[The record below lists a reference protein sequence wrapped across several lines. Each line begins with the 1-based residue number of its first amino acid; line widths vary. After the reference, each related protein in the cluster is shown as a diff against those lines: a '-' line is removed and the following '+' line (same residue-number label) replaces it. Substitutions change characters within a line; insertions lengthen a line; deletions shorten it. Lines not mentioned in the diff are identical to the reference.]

1 MPPATLDGRLIFESQ
16 GAIMKKQTA
25 LKTLIAATLAVT
37 SGFNATSAGN
47 SLTLKFSHPRE
58 ITNAYL
64 PLASLKQDVL
74 ESNGERVERTAKPDV
89 HKKFTVDGQTVEA
102 LAVEDREY
110 ADGKLAEVT
119 LDYFAQADDGTVYYL
134 GEDVDE
140 YRNGKVISHSGAW
153 LLGEDTQKPGV
164 LMPAHPKVGD
174 RFRSEDVPKITWEA
188 DEVVSI
194 SETVTVPAGLY
205 TNCLKIKEKTS
216 DGDTEYKYYA
226 PGVGC
231 VNEVEPDAELSL
243 VLHQAVK
250 ATDET
255 HRQTPQ

>member
-1 MPPATLDGRLIFESQ
+1 MPVA
-16 GAIMKKQTA
+16 A
-25 LKTLIAATLAVT
+25 LVVA
-37 SGFNATSAGN
+37 SGFNATAAGN
-47 SLTLKFSHPRE
+47 SLALKFSHPRE

-64 PLASLKQDVL
+64 PLASLKQDIL

-89 HKKFTVDGQTVEA
+89 HKIFTIGGQTVEA

-110 ADGKLAEVT
+110 AGGKLAEVT

-140 YRNGKVISHSGAW
+140 YKNGKVIGHSGAW
-153 LLGEDTQKPGV
+153 LLGKDTQKPGV

-188 DEVVSI
+188 DEVDSV
-194 SETVTVPAGLY
+194 SETVTVPAGTY
-205 TNCLKIKEKTS
+205 PHCVKIKEKTS

-231 VNEVEPDAELSL
+231 VKEVEPDAQLSL
-243 VLHQAVK
+243 VLHQTVK
-250 ATDET
+250 VTDET
-255 HRQTPQ
+255 RHNDGT